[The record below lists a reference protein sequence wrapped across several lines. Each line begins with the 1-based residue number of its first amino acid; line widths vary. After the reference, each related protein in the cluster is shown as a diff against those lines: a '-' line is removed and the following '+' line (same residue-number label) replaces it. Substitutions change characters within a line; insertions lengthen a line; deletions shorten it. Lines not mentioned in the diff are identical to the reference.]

1 MLAKTVF
8 CQAEHAGGRARP
20 LPGGSAICLADCVA
34 WVVPTVESGAT
45 VCVHAARRC
54 GRRTMGTSAQVAEH
68 VEGIAA
74 SVDQAWGR
82 AFPMTVP

>member
-1 MLAKTVF
+1 
-8 CQAEHAGGRARP
+8 
-20 LPGGSAICLADCVA
+20 
-34 WVVPTVESGAT
+34 
-45 VCVHAARRC
+45 
-54 GRRTMGTSAQVAEH
+54 MGTSAQVAEH